1 MAENES
7 AKSLLDNLSN
17 LMNSIEEGNK
27 PQTAN
32 IRLRG
37 GYGLARL
44 VGTLL
49 TVVGVILFLGAVGVF
64 ILIMVKFPAG
74 ELPLMTRIP
83 LMVLAATPSLGG
95 VFGGLVLLGVGAL
108 IKTTV
113 DTAEY
118 SAQLLQLTKK
128 RMEKR

>member
-7 AKSLLDNLSN
+7 VKSLLDNLSN
-17 LMNSIEEGNK
+17 LMVSIEAGNK

-37 GYGLARL
+37 GYGFARF
-44 VGTLL
+44 VGSVL
-49 TVVGVILFLGAVGVF
+49 TIIGMILFLGAVAIF
-64 ILIMVKFPAG
+64 AFTMINFPVG
-74 ELPLMTRIP
+74 ELPLQTSIP
-83 LMVLAATPSLGG
+83 LRVLAATPSLGG
-95 VFGGLVLLGVGAL
+95 VFGGLVLLGLGAV
-108 IKTTV
+108 IKANV

-128 RMEKR
+128 RMERR

>member
-17 LMNSIEEGNK
+17 LMVSIEAGNK

-37 GYGLARL
+37 GYGFARF
-44 VGTLL
+44 VGSVL
-49 TVVGVILFLGAVGVF
+49 TVVGIIIFLGAAG
-64 ILIMVKFPAG
+64 LIVVTML
-74 ELPLMTRIP
+74 ELPATTSIP
-83 LMVLAATPSLGG
+83 LRVLAITPTLGG
-95 VFGGLVLLGVGAL
+95 FISGLFLMGIGAI
-108 IKTTV
+108 IKANV

-118 SAQLLQLTKK
+118 TAQLLQLTKK

>member
-7 AKSLLDNLSN
+7 AKSLLDNLSS
-17 LMNSIEEGNK
+17 LMASIEEGNK
-27 PQTAN
+27 AQTAN

-37 GYGLARL
+37 GYGFARF

-49 TVVGVILFLGAVGVF
+49 TVAGVVVFLGAAG
-64 ILIMVKFPAG
+64 LIIMTMLQLPA
-74 ELPLMTRIP
+74 TTSIP
-83 LMVLAATPSLGG
+83 LRVLAAMPSLGG
-95 VFGGLVLLGVGAL
+95 IFSGLILLGLGAVT
-108 IKTTV
+108 KANV

>member
-17 LMNSIEEGNK
+17 LMSSIEEGNK

-37 GYGLARL
+37 GYGFARI

-49 TVVGVILFLGAVGVF
+49 TVAGVVVFLGAAG
-64 ILIMVKFPAG
+64 LIVMTMIQ
-74 ELPLMTRIP
+74 LPSTTSIP
-83 LMVLAATPSLGG
+83 LRVLAATPSLGG
-95 VFGGLVLLGVGAL
+95 MFSGLILLGLGA
-108 IKTTV
+108 ITKANV

>member
-17 LMNSIEEGNK
+17 LMASIEAGNK

-37 GYGLARL
+37 GYGFARFI
-44 VGTLL
+44 GSLL
-49 TVVGVILFLGAVGVF
+49 TIVGMILFIGAVGVF
-64 ILIMVKFPAG
+64 ILTMVKFPAG
-74 ELPLMTRIP
+74 ELPFMTSLP
-83 LMVLAATPSLGG
+83 LRVLAATPSLGG
-95 VFGGLVLLGVGAL
+95 VFGGLVLLGMGAL
-108 IKTTV
+108 IKANV

-118 SAQLLQLTKK
+118 SVQLLQLTKK

>member
-1 MAENES
+1 MILVVENES

-17 LMNSIEEGNK
+17 LMTSIEEGNK

-37 GYGLARL
+37 GYGFARF

-49 TVVGVILFLGAVGVF
+49 TAVGVVVF
-64 ILIMVKFPAG
+64 LTAAGLIIMIMVQLPAA
-74 ELPLMTRIP
+74 TSIP
-83 LMVLAATPSLGG
+83 LRVLAVTPSLGG
-95 VFGGLVLLGVGAL
+95 MFSGLVLMGLGAMT
-108 IKTTV
+108 KANV

-118 SAQLLQLTKK
+118 SAQLLQLLKK
-128 RMEKR
+128 RMERR

>member
-7 AKSLLDNLSN
+7 AKSLLDNLSS
-17 LMNSIEEGNK
+17 LMTSIEEGNK

-37 GYGLARL
+37 GYGFARF

-49 TVVGVILFLGAVGVF
+49 TVSVVVVFVGAAG
-64 ILIMVKFPAG
+64 LIVMTMVQ
-74 ELPLMTRIP
+74 LPSTTSIP
-83 LMVLAATPSLGG
+83 LRVLAATPSLGG
-95 VFGGLVLLGVGAL
+95 MFSGLILLGLGAVT
-108 IKTTV
+108 KANV

-128 RMEKR
+128 QMEKR

>member
-1 MAENES
+1 MILVAENES
-7 AKSLLDNLSN
+7 AKSLLDNLSG
-17 LMNSIEEGNK
+17 LMTSIEEGNK

-37 GYGLARL
+37 GYGFARF

-49 TVVGVILFLGAVGVF
+49 TVSGVIVFLGAAG
-64 ILIMVKFPAG
+64 LIVMTMMQLPA
-74 ELPLMTRIP
+74 TTSIP
-83 LMVLAATPSLGG
+83 LRVLAATPSLGG
-95 VFGGLVLLGVGAL
+95 MFSGLILLGLGAVT
-108 IKTTV
+108 KANV
-113 DTAEY
+113 DTADY